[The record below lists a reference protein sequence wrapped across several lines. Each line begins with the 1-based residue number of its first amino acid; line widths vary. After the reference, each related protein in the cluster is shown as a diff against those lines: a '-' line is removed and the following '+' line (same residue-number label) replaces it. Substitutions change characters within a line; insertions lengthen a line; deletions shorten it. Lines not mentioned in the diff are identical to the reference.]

1 MDDMVVDD
9 PFSLFARWYADA
21 ERSEP
26 RDPNAMAVAT
36 VGADG
41 MPSVRILLLK
51 GVDGGGFVFYT
62 NLESR
67 KGRQLSAN
75 PKAALCFHWKSLG
88 RQVRVEGPIER
99 VTDQE
104 ADAYFGTRARGSQI
118 GAWASRQ
125 SEPLE
130 SRTVLERAVA
140 ETEARF
146 GAAPVPRPP
155 HWSGTRVVPSR
166 IEFWR
171 DREFRLHDRVVYT
184 RADEGWRTERLFP

>member
-21 ERSEP
+21 EQSEP

-67 KGRQLSAN
+67 KGRQLNAN
-75 PKAALCFHWKSLG
+75 PKAALCFYWKSLG
-88 RQVRVEGPIER
+88 RQVRVEGPVER
-99 VTDQE
+99 VTEQE

-130 SRTVLERAVA
+130 SRAALERAVA
-140 ETEARF
+140 EAEARF
-146 GAAPVPRPP
+146 GEAPVPRPS

-166 IEFWR
+166 IEFWQE
-171 DREFRLHDRVVYT
+171 REFRLHDRVVYT
-184 RADEGWRTERLFP
+184 RAGDGWRSERLFP